1 MALIQCPECGRKNV
15 SDMASACPECGFD
28 VRAYSQERLRQQ
40 QAVVRTMQAA
50 LAKETAEKKAKEQ
63 RKARLEAV
71 QKPAEPSVK
80 GPLIGR
86 ILSGGAA
93 VFFLIASF
101 TDGFS
106 ILLFLSGV
114 FFLCGP
120 PFFFMGY
127 QDAVKRYALAEKDFS
142 AYQNLVL
149 QEEDQANA
157 EAEQK
162 RKEELRKR
170 AAPVMCPKCGS
181 TSIATINRGYSVVW
195 GFIGSGKPM
204 NVCQKC
210 GCKFRPGSR

>member
-15 SDMASACPECGFD
+15 SDTASACPECGFD

-63 RKARLEAV
+63 QKARLKAV
-71 QKPAEPSVK
+71 QKPEKPSVK
-80 GPLIGR
+80 VPLIGG
-86 ILSGGAA
+86 ILSGGATI
-93 VFFLIASF
+93 FFLSASCA
-101 TDGFS
+101 DGFS
-106 ILLFLSGV
+106 LLLFLMGV
-114 FFLCGP
+114 CLLCGP
-120 PFFFMGY
+120 PFFYSDY
-127 QDAVKRYALAEKDFS
+127 QDAAKRYALAEKDFS
-142 AYQNLVL
+142 AYQDFVL
-149 QEEDQANA
+149 QEEVRANA

-170 AAPVMCPKCGS
+170 TAPVTCPKCGS

-210 GCKFRPGSR
+210 GCKFQPGK